1 MALVVAMQG
10 DQSRTARGVAPGAA
24 PLSPSPYWFEEAIV
38 SSGRS
43 RSSFPAAPYS
53 RSRPPFPPDVII
65 GIRAIPLSPLARL
78 PIGNGRSRRRPRHGS
93 STRIASVLPSFAA
106 AVLPGEDSASP
117 VHRSHLCH
125 GQASISFIRH
135 CDDGD
140 RLYGGSDGSIDAA
153 IHQRLPLPWSD
164 VVFTSTRLL
173 WSLNGV

>member
-117 VHRSHLCH
+117 RPSFSFASWTGIDLIHPPLHRRRSIVRRQRWQHRCCH
-125 GQASISFIRH
+125 PSATSASM
-135 CDDGD
+135 
-140 RLYGGSDGSIDAA
+140 
-153 IHQRLPLPWSD
+153 
-164 VVFTSTRLL
+164 V
-173 WSLNGV
+173 